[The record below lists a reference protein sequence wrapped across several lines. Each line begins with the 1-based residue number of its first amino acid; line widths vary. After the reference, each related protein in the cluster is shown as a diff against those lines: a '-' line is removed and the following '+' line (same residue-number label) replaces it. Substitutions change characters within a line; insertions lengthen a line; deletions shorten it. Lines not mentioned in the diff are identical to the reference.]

1 VVVVGVTV
9 SEAILVVP
17 PYEPEI
23 VTCVDEVT
31 GLVVTVKVALLAP
44 AVTVTLAGTIAA
56 DPPLERR

>member
-1 VVVVGVTV
+1 M
-9 SEAILVVP
+9 
-17 PYEPEI
+17 